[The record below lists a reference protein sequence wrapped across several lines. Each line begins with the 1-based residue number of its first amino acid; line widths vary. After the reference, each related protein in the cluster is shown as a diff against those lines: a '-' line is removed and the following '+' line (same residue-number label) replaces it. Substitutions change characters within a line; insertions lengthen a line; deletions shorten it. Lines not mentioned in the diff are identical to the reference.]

1 MWKWLPILAPALL
14 AGCLGM
20 DRNLVRERLN
30 DGSFQTSDSA
40 IAEVRGLKPQLQ
52 FPCRIAVYMKP
63 GEHDW
68 RWTAEDKNTVM

>member
-1 MWKWLPILAPALL
+1 
-14 AGCLGM
+14 M